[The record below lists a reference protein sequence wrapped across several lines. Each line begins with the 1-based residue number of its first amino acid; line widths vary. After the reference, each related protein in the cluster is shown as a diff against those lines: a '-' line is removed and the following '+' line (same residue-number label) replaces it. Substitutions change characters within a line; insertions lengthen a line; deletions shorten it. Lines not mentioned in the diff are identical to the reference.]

1 MLRHFNF
8 EPSLKLWCC
17 AREVFESQL
26 SVTTGEFELQISCI
40 QVL

>member
-8 EPSLKLWCC
+8 ESSLKLCC